1 MKVLKAAVLAGAM
14 GSLAVVGCKKTD
26 DSKANFTAA
35 VNRYYAE
42 RPACLWP
49 DSTKFPVQVDSSD
62 SSKTQGYDAL
72 VDAGLLARSTGEKKV
87 FILGSKQVTNYD
99 ISDKGRGLWRA
110 DQQQPGY
117 GNFCYGILKVTSLDS
132 YTPTA
137 AQPGATTTVSYHAY
151 LTDAPSWAQAPET
164 QTGFPQVKADLAQPI
179 VTSATLTDTSGG
191 WVVTSKP
198 LGASGSR
205 STGAVT
211 PADGQVVQ

>member
-1 MKVLKAAVLAGAM
+1 MKALQIAAGIGILGAM
-14 GSLAVVGCKKTD
+14 ASVGCKKTD

-35 VNRYYAE
+35 VNRYYAQ
-42 RPACLWP
+42 RPACLWSDP
-49 DSTKFPVQVDSSD
+49 IKFPVQVDSSD

-72 VDAGLLARSTGEKKV
+72 VDAGLLTRSTGEKKV
-87 FILGSKQVTNYD
+87 FLLGSKQVTNYD
-99 ISDKGRGLWRA
+99 ISDKGRGEWKA
-110 DQQQPGY
+110 DSQEPGY
-117 GNFCYGILKVTSLDS
+117 GNFCYGVLKVTSLDN

-164 QTGFPQVKADLAQPI
+164 QTAFPQVKADLAQPV

-191 WVVTSKP
+191 WAVTSKP
-198 LGASGSR
+198 QGPSGANPQ
-205 STGAVT
+205 GAVV